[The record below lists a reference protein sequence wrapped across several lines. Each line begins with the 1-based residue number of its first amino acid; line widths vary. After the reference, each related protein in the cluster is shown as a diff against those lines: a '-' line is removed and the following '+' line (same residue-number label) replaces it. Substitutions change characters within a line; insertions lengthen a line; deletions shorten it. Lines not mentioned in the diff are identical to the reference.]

1 MEAVGATSLCLAHG
15 CSSRMVNQL
24 VSVSQTLPEKLEMGV
39 EDVHDAYCPRT
50 ASLLN
55 LKLTFLKILLIA
67 TVCVL
72 INKKKIE
79 KNHFHYSGTAAH
91 TWLTG
96 RSASSRLRGGSS
108 TRGSKLLRRRHGD
121 SPELRMVAGAA
132 SRVTSP
138 GGSPAGTGVPA
149 GGCDRAA
156 AGGS

>member
-15 CSSRMVNQL
+15 CSSVVNQL
-24 VSVSQTLPEKLEMGV
+24 VSVSQTQPEKLEMGV

-67 TVCVL
+67 TVL
-72 INKKKIE
+72 IKKEKKKK
-79 KNHFHYSGTAAH
+79 KNHFHYSGTTAH

-96 RSASSRLRGGSS
+96 RSASSRLRGGAS

-121 SPELRMVAGAA
+121 SPELRMVAEAA

-138 GGSPAGTGVPA
+138 GGSPAGTGAPA

-156 AGGS
+156 AEGS